1 MLSDLT
7 MWVYGWWV
15 HNKIFFMVKK
25 TSTMGPTMVLTSTA
39 RRIPPVTG
47 RHGGLKN
54 LWWISLTWCV
64 WKGIAPNNNL
74 NMGKTM
80 GKWCKKKKKRYF
92 EVHLQQ
98 LQVLSIEMNEMN
110 RVPSHENQV
119 CAVLPWYPPKN
130 HSNSMA
136 PGTKSHMCHGQIT
149 CMGQF

>member
-1 MLSDLT
+1 
-7 MWVYGWWV
+7 
-15 HNKIFFMVKK
+15 MVDGFITKYSLWSKK

-80 GKWCKKKKKRYF
+80 GKWCKKNGILR
-92 EVHLQQ
+92 
-98 LQVLSIEMNEMN
+98 SIF
-110 RVPSHENQV
+110 
-119 CAVLPWYPPKN
+119 
-130 HSNSMA
+130 SNSKFSALRWTRWTESRATRIKCVQSCHDTLQRIIRIPGPQGQKATCVMVKLHAWDSSRA
-136 PGTKSHMCHGQIT
+136 PGHHSDRV
-149 CMGQF
+149 